1 MTNFE
6 QLQTKLV
13 SMWGQIGSR
22 LTADTSEKHTVV
34 VVPSITVDV
43 DFTTSAL
50 KAYEER
56 MLFMLRDP
64 DISLLFVTSEPVDP
78 EIVDYYLQLI
88 PGIVIS
94 NARRRLKLVSPED
107 GSPAPLSEKLL
118 ARPHMIRRI
127 RSLIHDLD
135 SAHMVPFNT
144 TERERE
150 LATQIGIPMFAPDP
164 EFYDF
169 GTKTGCRRLFGEVG
183 VRYPLGHEA
192 LHSLDAVVESV
203 LAIQAQRPGLTRVVV
218 KLNEGVG
225 GLGNMLIDLAALDGA
240 DM

>member
-22 LTADTSEKHTVV
+22 LTADTSEKHAVV

-56 MLFMLRDP
+56 MLFMLFLLRDP
-64 DISLLFVTSEPVDP
+64 DISLVFVTSEPVDP

-88 PGIVIS
+88 PGIIIS

-118 ARPHMIRRI
+118 ARPALIRQI
-127 RSLIHDLD
+127 KALIPDPD
-135 SAHMVPFNT
+135 NAHMVPFNT
-144 TERERE
+144 TAMEHE
-150 LATQIGIPMFAPDP
+150 LAVQLGIPMF
-164 EFYDF
+164 
-169 GTKTGCRRLFGEVG
+169 
-183 VRYPLGHEA
+183 
-192 LHSLDAVVESV
+192 
-203 LAIQAQRPGLTRVVV
+203 
-218 KLNEGVG
+218 
-225 GLGNMLIDLAALDGA
+225 
-240 DM
+240 